1 MVYQQRLQ
9 NGLRVIVDCRPG
21 FSEKVAYLAAD
32 YGAIHT
38 RFRENDKIVTTPAGI
53 AHYLEHKLF
62 DLPNRDV
69 SLEFAELGANVNA
82 FTSYDMTAYYFS
94 CTESFSSCLKLLLE
108 FVTTPYFTEETV
120 EKEREIIGQEI
131 DMAADAPDSKVF
143 ENLLTCMYREHPIRV
158 PILGSRHSIA
168 AITPESLY
176 HCHEAFYDPKNL
188 VLCVVGDVDPA
199 EVIALGQTLQGKGRQ
214 AEKLSFDEPMTC
226 ASPFITEE
234 MDVANS
240 LFQLGLKAE
249 PLGKGAEAMAR
260 EIAGD
265 LAAEALF
272 GESSALYQSLYEAG
286 VIDASFGGGFE
297 SVDGM
302 AMLTA
307 FGESSEPERVLDS
320 ILEQARVLSQAEIPG
335 FDRLVRS
342 ALGRRVRSLDSFEST
357 CFRLCAYAFSDFA
370 YYDFPGV
377 YSRVR
382 QEDVQE
388 FLRRVVRAD
397 RAALSTI
404 TPRR

>member
-1 MVYQQRLQ
+1 MVYQQRLP

-38 RFRENDKIVTTPAGI
+38 RFRENGKIVTTPAGS

-69 SLEFAELGANVNA
+69 SMEFAELGANVNA

-94 CTESFSSCLKLLLE
+94 CTENFSSCLKLLLE

-158 PILGSRHSIA
+158 PILGSRHSIS

-199 EVIALGQTLQGKGRQ
+199 EVIALGQSLPGTGRQ

-226 ASPFITEE
+226 VSSFITEE
-234 MDVANS
+234 MDVANP

-249 PLGKGAEAMAR
+249 PPGKGAEAMAR
-260 EIAGD
+260 EIVGD

-286 VIDASFGGGFE
+286 IIDASFGGGFE

-302 AMLTA
+302 AMLTV
-307 FGESSEPERVLDS
+307 FGESSQPQRVMDS

-377 YSRVR
+377 YSRVK

-388 FLRRVVRAD
+388 FLRRVVQSD
-397 RAALSTI
+397 RAALSTVI
-404 TPRR
+404 PRR